1 MAPFKVASRLPDVL
15 DYPTGTT
22 VLRIFQAILS
32 VIIIIVLSFT
42 VSAGI
47 FAGNGLMLF
56 TSSATLAIS
65 FWMIM
70 AHISLAHLYN
80 YWAGLSLDI
89 FLLVFWI
96 ISVAVLASQTAFL
109 WGASNDI
116 CRERDCPDAFK
127 DATQFSGYFFATIVG
142 MGGIEFIFSC
152 VFLIF
157 HTIMGL
163 RQRRYNRIG
172 IEIESGPIETHPKH
186 LQEPTEYNHLMPE
199 RT

>member
-1 MAPFKVASRLPDVL
+1 MVNRRPDVL

-32 VIIIIVLSFT
+32 IIIIIVVSFT
-42 VSAGI
+42 VNVGI
-47 FAGNGLMLF
+47 FAGNGLVLF

-65 FWMIM
+65 LWMIM

-80 YWAGLSLDI
+80 YWAGLLLDI

-109 WGASNDI
+109 WGASNDL
-116 CRERDCPDAFK
+116 CREQDCPDAFK
-127 DATQFSGYFFATIVG
+127 NATKFSGYIFAAIAG
-142 MGGIEFIFSC
+142 LGGIEFIFSC
-152 VFLIF
+152 IFLIF
-157 HTIMGL
+157 HAIMTF
-163 RQRRYNRIG
+163 RQRQYNRVG
-172 IEIESGPIETHPKH
+172 INIESGPVETYPKH
-186 LQEPTEYNHLMPE
+186 PQEPTEYHHLALE

>member
-1 MAPFKVASRLPDVL
+1 MASRRPDVL

-42 VSAGI
+42 VGSGI

-65 FWMIM
+65 LWMVM

-116 CRERDCPDAFK
+116 CRERNCPDAFK
-127 DATQFSGYFFATIVG
+127 DATQFSGYFFAAIAG
-142 MGGIEFIFSC
+142 LGGIEFIFSC
-152 VFLIF
+152 IFLIF
-157 HTIMGL
+157 HVIMGL

-172 IEIESGPIETHPKH
+172 IEIESGTMETHPKH
-186 LQEPTEYNHLMPE
+186 LEEPTEYNHLMPE

>member
-1 MAPFKVASRLPDVL
+1 MAPFKVARRHPDVL

-65 FWMIM
+65 LWMIM

-172 IEIESGPIETHPKH
+172 IEIESGPVETHPKH

>member
-1 MAPFKVASRLPDVL
+1 MARRHPDVL

-65 FWMIM
+65 LWMIM

-172 IEIESGPIETHPKH
+172 IEIESGPVEAHPKH

>member
-1 MAPFKVASRLPDVL
+1 MANRRPDVL

-32 VIIIIVLSFT
+32 IIIIIVVSFT

-65 FWMIM
+65 LWMIM

-109 WGASNDI
+109 WGASHDI
-116 CRERDCPDAFK
+116 CREQDCPDAFR
-127 DATQFSGYFFATIVG
+127 DATKFSGYIFAAIAG
-142 MGGIEFIFSC
+142 LGGIEFIFSC
-152 VFLIF
+152 IFLIF
-157 HTIMGL
+157 HAIMTF

-172 IEIESGPIETHPKH
+172 INIESGPIENYPKHPK
-186 LQEPTEYNHLMPE
+186 EPTEYHHLAPE